1 MIEIPESKCLMNQLN
16 NVLKGRTIKKA
27 IAMQN
32 PHKFVFTHGSSS
44 AYPQM
49 LEGQTF
55 TRAESHGS
63 WVRMKFEDVDFLV
76 SEGTRLFYT
85 DDSKRVPKK
94 HQMLITFDD
103 DSYLCATVQMYGG
116 LACAQ
121 TGTFDNEYYLL
132 GILKP
137 SVLEQDF
144 DREYFNSLI
153 SDEKVKNKSVK
164 AFLAT
169 EQRIPGLGNGVLQ
182 DILFNAGLNPKR
194 KVSELDKEEKE
205 NLFNAIKS
213 TILEMI
219 ENGGRNTETD
229 LFGELCGYETK
240 MSKKTVGKSCKVCGK
255 FIKKENY
262 MGGSIYY
269 CPSCQPY
276 NE

>member
-1 MIEIPESKCLMNQLN
+1 
-16 NVLKGRTIKKA
+16 
-27 IAMQN
+27 
-32 PHKFVFTHGSSS
+32 
-44 AYPQM
+44 
-49 LEGQTF
+49 
-55 TRAESHGS
+55 
-63 WVRMKFEDVDFLV
+63 
-76 SEGTRLFYT
+76 
-85 DDSKRVPKK
+85 
-94 HQMLITFDD
+94 MLITFDD
-103 DSYLCATVQMYGG
+103 DSYLCATIQMYGG

-144 DREYFNSLI
+144 DSEYFNSLI
-153 SDEKVKNKSVK
+153 SDEKVQNKSVK

-194 KVSELDKEEKE
+194 KVSELNKQEKD
-205 NLFNAIKS
+205 NLFNATKA
-213 TILEMI
+213 TIYEMM

-240 MSKKTVGKSCKVCGK
+240 MSKNTVGKPCKVCGK